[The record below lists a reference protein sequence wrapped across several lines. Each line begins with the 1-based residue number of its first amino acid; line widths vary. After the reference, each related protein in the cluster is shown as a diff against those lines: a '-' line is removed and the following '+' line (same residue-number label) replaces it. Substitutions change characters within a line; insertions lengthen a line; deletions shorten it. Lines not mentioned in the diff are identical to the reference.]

1 MIAHAVAQIQ
11 WWEILLAMLAAVTV
25 IVAAVEWLD
34 ARARR
39 NADAWA
45 RMPGATR

>member
-1 MIAHAVAQIQ
+1 MIQHAIEAVT

-25 IVAAVEWLD
+25 VVAAVEWLD